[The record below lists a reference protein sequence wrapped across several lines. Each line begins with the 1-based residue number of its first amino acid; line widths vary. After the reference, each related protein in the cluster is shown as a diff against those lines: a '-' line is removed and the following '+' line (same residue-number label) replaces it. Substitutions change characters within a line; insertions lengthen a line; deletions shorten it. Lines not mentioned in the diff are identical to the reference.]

1 MTRNVRSAP
10 SIHPEARLSLRR
22 EVLVNLGVL
31 VVAALSL
38 AVVTALVV
46 QIFDPRYGL
55 IALLVLIA
63 ADAAIVFAFGRYLLD
78 RLVLKPVNAL
88 KEAAEQIAAGDLE
101 RRAPRAETRELDE
114 LARCFDR
121 MTERL
126 LDAQG
131 QLVQSAKLATV
142 GRLAAGVAHE
152 IGNPLAAIST
162 YLEVLKKRDAIDSDL
177 LGALRRE
184 AERIDRIVRS
194 LLDYAKPQAEEMG
207 PIDLVELTREACK
220 LLERQG
226 ALKNVDFRAEL
237 DPAPLIVRVRAHAME
252 QVVVNLVLNA
262 VDAAP
267 TGPIVVGVTRWCL
280 EDSVLASR
288 RRTDADGEAGQR
300 RPRQPATPWRPRLTS
315 GEPGALLYVADSGP
329 GVPEEEREKIF
340 EPFYTTKDPGRGT
353 GLGLAIVQRTV
364 HELGGLVWVDPAREG
379 GAAFKV
385 FLPLAGKTA

>member
-1 MTRNVRSAP
+1 MGS
-10 SIHPEARLSLRR
+10 EAKVPLRR
-22 EVLVNLGVL
+22 ELLVNLGLL

-46 QIFDPRYGL
+46 QMFDPRYAL
-55 IALLVLIA
+55 IALLALIA

-88 KEAAEQIAAGDLE
+88 KEAAEHIASGDLD

-114 LARCFDR
+114 LALCFNR

-126 LDAQG
+126 LDAQS
-131 QLVQSAKLATV
+131 QVVQSEKLATV
-142 GRLAAGVAHE
+142 GRLAAGIAHE
-152 IGNPLAAIST
+152 IGNPLSAIGT
-162 YLEVLKKRDAIDSDL
+162 YLEVLKKRDAIDPEL
-177 LGALRRE
+177 LASLQRE

-194 LLDYAKPQAEEMG
+194 LLEYAKPRAEETG
-207 PIDLVELTREACK
+207 LVDLVAVTREACE
-220 LLERQG
+220 LLKQQG
-226 ALKNVDFRAEL
+226 VLKNVQFRLEL
-237 DPAPLIVRVRAHAME
+237 DPVPLSVRARHHAME

-262 VDAAP
+262 VEAAP
-267 TGPIVVGVTRWCL
+267 GGSIVVGVTRWVL
-280 EDSVLASR
+280 EDSALAAKRRQDPDREGASHRRPDASTSR
-288 RRTDADGEAGQR
+288 RPQLA
-300 RPRQPATPWRPRLTS
+300 P

-329 GVPEEEREKIF
+329 GVPQEERERIF

-364 HELGGLVWVDPAREG
+364 HELGGLVWVDDAREG

-385 FLPLAGKTA
+385 FLPLAAEAK